1 VCCFLFL
8 RVVNLRGG
16 VMNIGLCNLFG
27 LRVLC
32 YKV

>member
-1 VCCFLFL
+1 MLFSCFC
-8 RVVNLRGG
+8 VVNLRDG

-27 LRVLC
+27 FRDLY